1 MAVNKSVWD
10 NYGKTVGWVV
20 RRDWLQ
26 FSSQALL
33 GHHFGVGLPQAVNF
47 SPGSWISYLLQLE
60 QGSNSGLRAF
70 SWGLHV
76 HTSGGTER
84 WPVALHWPLTSPMA
98 QPHWTYTLL
107 VVF

>member
-20 RRDWLQ
+20 RRVWLQ

-47 SPGSWISYLLQLE
+47 PPGS
-60 QGSNSGLRAF
+60 
-70 SWGLHV
+70 
-76 HTSGGTER
+76 
-84 WPVALHWPLTSPMA
+84 
-98 QPHWTYTLL
+98 
-107 VVF
+107 